1 MDTQEVT
8 SFWTIIGAA
17 LAAAASW
24 GGAKHAIGT
33 LKQEITEN
41 KKMITTMQE
50 EMKSVVSNKFCRIE
64 RQDCKENRKEV
75 ADTVT
80 KKIDELMDRID
91 LQDQKRHDH
100 ANRVQLNYVEL
111 FNKITSLETV
121 IQERS
126 QRFRRDDNI

>member
-41 KKMITTMQE
+41 KKAINTMQE
-50 EMKSVVSNKFCRIE
+50 EMKSVVSAKFCRIE
-64 RQDCKENRKEV
+64 RQDCKENRKE
-75 ADTVT
+75 ATDTIT
-80 KKIDELMDRID
+80 KKFDELIDRID

-100 ANRVQLNYVEL
+100 ANRVQVNYVEL
-111 FNKITSLETV
+111 FNKITSLET
-121 IQERS
+121 IIKERS
-126 QRFRRDDNI
+126 QRFRKGDSE